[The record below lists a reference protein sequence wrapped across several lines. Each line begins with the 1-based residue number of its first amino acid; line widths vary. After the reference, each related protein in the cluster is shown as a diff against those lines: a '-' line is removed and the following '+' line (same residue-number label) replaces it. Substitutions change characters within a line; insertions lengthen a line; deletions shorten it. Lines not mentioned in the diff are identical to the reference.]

1 MELPLLSTA
10 YLPPVEYI
18 NVISKYGN
26 VAIEAKEHFVKQT
39 YRNRALILGANGP
52 LPLIIPL
59 KKGKNNQQLITET
72 EIDYSSNWQ
81 TVHWRAISSAYGGS
95 PFFEHYADYFQ
106 PFYTR
111 RFEHLF
117 DYNLQIIRLLLK
129 LMKIKNDLLLT
140 NDFKPVVGGA
150 ANYDLRYTISP
161 KVESVFNATP
171 YRQVFSEKFGFIP
184 NLSSIDLLFCTGNK
198 SIQLLEL

>member
-18 NVISKYGN
+18 NVIAKYGN

-39 YRNRALILGANGP
+39 YRNRAVILGANGP

-81 TVHWRAISSAYGGS
+81 TVHWRAIASAYGGS

-106 PFYTR
+106 PYYSQ
-111 RFEHLF
+111 RFKFLF
-117 DYNLQIIRLLLK
+117 DYNQQIVKLLLK
-129 LMKIKNDLLLT
+129 LMKIKNELFLT
-140 NDFKPVVGGA
+140 EEYTAVGVSDTDF
-150 ANYDLRYTISP
+150 RYTISP
-161 KVESVFNATP
+161 KVESVFNATL
-171 YRQVFSEKFGFIP
+171 YRQVFSEKYGFIS

-198 SIQLLEL
+198 SIQLFEH